1 VSIVAVGGDR
11 EPSLVGLVLSS
22 DMAPV
27 RALPPMSSLPP
38 RRCPWIGRAG
48 VLGDNPGETGG
59 EFSVAGCVDP
69 AGLKENSGRALTDFC
84 LLACGIEPRRAVG

>member
-1 VSIVAVGGDR
+1 VSSVAVGGDR

-22 DMAPV
+22 DIPPV

-48 VLGDNPGETGG
+48 VNPGETGG
-59 EFSVAGCVDP
+59 EFPVAGCAEP

-84 LLACGIEPRRAVG
+84 LACGIEPRRAVG